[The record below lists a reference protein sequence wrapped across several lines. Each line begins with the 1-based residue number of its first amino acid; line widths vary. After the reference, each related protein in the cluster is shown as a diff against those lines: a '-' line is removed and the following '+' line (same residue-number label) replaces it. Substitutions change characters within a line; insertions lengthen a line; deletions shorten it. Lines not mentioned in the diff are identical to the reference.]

1 MQFNRIQKELKIQV
15 DSQVYVR
22 NNNNNNNNNNNK
34 GKLVKQNKIPFFK
47 KKKKR
52 VAVLDEFSRSHESCF
67 FFIYFS
73 FKKNKSEINEND
85 QFKDDWVD
93 LREKNMIQVV

>member
-22 NNNNNNNNNNNK
+22 NNNNNNNK
-34 GKLVKQNKIPFFK
+34 GKLVKQNKILFFK
-47 KKKKR
+47 KKKKEQLFWMNFPEVTR
-52 VAVLDEFSRSHESCF
+52 AAFFSSISLL
-67 FFIYFS
+67 
-73 FKKNKSEINEND
+73 KKNKREINEND